1 MGDAS
6 ASLASLTPEKE
17 SFMARNSMAKERI
30 DIERLLEWAY
40 RVQCVDRQVTAFSPR
55 GPSASPAGSLGQYA
69 VLGTRVDNSSFA
81 ARAAG
86 LRLPDDAMIIHD
98 TVLSLGEM
106 WIEWVGGDE
115 VQIWDMDR
123 AAREGQAIEKRG
135 GIWYREPIYS
145 SVPVRPLPV
154 RLEQACTVAL
164 VIVNAK
170 NGSQPEF
177 HAGWWPSEGRPAA
190 AGRDVDRP
198 GRPKKDRGGVS
209 FEAVMHARACY
220 LVWHAALALLAV
232 ELEGALER
240 FEVSGPVASPC
251 PWQKPQGRR
260 IEAVQL
266 QNSTGHNALK
276 RQVKK

>member
-1 MGDAS
+1 MVRKS
-6 ASLASLTPEKE
+6 S
-17 SFMARNSMAKERI
+17 AKERI

-40 RVQCVDRQVTAFSPR
+40 RVQCVDRQVAAFSPR

-86 LRLPDDAMIIHD
+86 LRMPDDAMIIHD
-98 TVLSLGEM
+98 TVLALGEM

-115 VQIWDMDR
+115 VQIWDRER
-123 AAREGQAIEKRG
+123 AESEGQIIEKRG
-135 GIWYREPIYS
+135 GIWYREPVYS
-145 SVPVRPLPV
+145 SGPVRPIPV
-154 RLEQACTVAL
+154 RLEQAGTVAL

-170 NGSQPEF
+170 NGSQPEY
-177 HAGWWPSEGRPAA
+177 HSGWRPSEGRPAA

-220 LVWHAALALLAV
+220 LVWRAALALLAV
-232 ELEGALER
+232 ELEGALAGY
-240 FEVSGPVASPC
+240 EVTGPESPVA
-251 PWQKPQGRR
+251 PWQKPEPRR
-260 IEAVQL
+260 IDAVQL
-266 QNSTGHNALK
+266 QNSTGCNALK
-276 RQVKK
+276 R